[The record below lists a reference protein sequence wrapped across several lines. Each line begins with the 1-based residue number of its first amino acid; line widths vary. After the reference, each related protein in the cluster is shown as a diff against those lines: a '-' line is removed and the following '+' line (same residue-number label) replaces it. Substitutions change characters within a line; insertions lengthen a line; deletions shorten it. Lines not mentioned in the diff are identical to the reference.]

1 MKINI
6 LQSSLYL
13 SAVYE
18 ALIAKQELVR
28 TKMERYNEVKLYL
41 FSFILP
47 EYSSEEY
54 VKESLKLYN
63 DNKLFPII
71 ITSIA
76 YKEVDN
82 PRIAFKNE
90 NGIIHLVLCFEHNK
104 ED

>member
-6 LQSSLYL
+6 IQSSLYL

-63 DNKLFPII
+63 DNPLAELI
-71 ITSIA
+71 
-76 YKEVDN
+76 
-82 PRIAFKNE
+82 
-90 NGIIHLVLCFEHNK
+90 
-104 ED
+104 

>member
-6 LQSSLYL
+6 IQSSLYL

-54 VKESLKLYN
+54 VKEQ
-63 DNKLFPII
+63 
-71 ITSIA
+71 
-76 YKEVDN
+76 EV
-82 PRIAFKNE
+82 
-90 NGIIHLVLCFEHNK
+90 GGVYLHGQ
-104 ED
+104 

>member
-6 LQSSLYL
+6 IQSSLYL

-63 DNKLFPII
+63 DNPI
-71 ITSIA
+71 
-76 YKEVDN
+76 
-82 PRIAFKNE
+82 IAFKNE